1 MTSDL
6 STSAQNYFTQNF
18 LEKGPYNLLRM
29 KKQVNDLKELLQ
41 HKNEE
46 IDELQKNMRITKC
59 AELNEEIQIYQEEC
73 LKLRK
78 VAEQA
83 IIILAQNGLSSL
95 LEKKKL
101 LKNFKK
107 TMNQS

>member
-1 MTSDL
+1 MSSEL
-6 STSAQNYFTQNF
+6 NTSAQNYFTQNF
-18 LEKGPYNLLRM
+18 LEKGPYNLLKM

-46 IDELQKNMRITKC
+46 IDELHKNMRITKC
-59 AELNEEIQIYQEEC
+59 AELTEEVQIYQEEC

-83 IIILAQNGLSSL
+83 ITILS
-95 LEKKKL
+95 
-101 LKNFKK
+101 
-107 TMNQS
+107 